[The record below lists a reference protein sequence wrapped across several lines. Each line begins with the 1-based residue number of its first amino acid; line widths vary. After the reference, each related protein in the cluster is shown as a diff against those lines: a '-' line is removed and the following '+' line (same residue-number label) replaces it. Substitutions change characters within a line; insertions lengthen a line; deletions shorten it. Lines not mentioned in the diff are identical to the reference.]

1 MYGANDDPEVQRA
14 MERIRHE
21 EIAASFRNMMAFT
34 ESQLDSGNIYA
45 YASKMGPNG
54 DYMPV
59 YDKNGMRQV
68 SKAEFD
74 AAMKR
79 GNVDPATAE
88 KYKQQYYAEA
98 NQIEHDAKNI
108 VFPNGINSPI
118 QGYTFDDITKMTE
131 EGGALTCPFGPRNH
145 PTLGG
150 PDNHGGVD
158 IGAPNGTNILA
169 IDDGKVRYQYT
180 EGYGYQA
187 MIEHE
192 NGVQSFYAHMTENSY
207 NKYSS
212 LFSKENIFVKKGD
225 VIGEVGSTG
234 RSTGNHLHFTI
245 RSKSDTTLNV
255 SLIKRDGYY
264 NYSPVS
270 VFNNYYKNKK

>member
-108 VFPNGINSPI
+108 VFLMVLIH
-118 QGYTFDDITKMTE
+118 QF
-131 EGGALTCPFGPRNH
+131 
-145 PTLGG
+145 
-150 PDNHGGVD
+150 
-158 IGAPNGTNILA
+158 
-169 IDDGKVRYQYT
+169 KVIHL
-180 EGYGYQA
+180 
-187 MIEHE
+187 MI
-192 NGVQSFYAHMTENSY
+192 
-207 NKYSS
+207 
-212 LFSKENIFVKKGD
+212 
-225 VIGEVGSTG
+225 
-234 RSTGNHLHFTI
+234 
-245 RSKSDTTLNV
+245 
-255 SLIKRDGYY
+255 
-264 NYSPVS
+264 
-270 VFNNYYKNKK
+270 